1 MKMTRPGL
9 LSASLYA
16 GALVAT
22 GFNTRA
28 EQLPMEPAH
37 NSGQSITAAYEG
49 WFKNPDGSFTL
60 LVGYYNRNLK
70 QEMEIPIG
78 PGNRI
83 EPGGPD
89 RGQPTHF
96 LPNRQWGMFTITVP
110 KDFGDQKLTWTIEAN
125 GSPAV
130 VPLSLNPLWELS
142 PFVEASGNTPPFVG
156 FSEKGPF
163 QQGPRPMNTMLQAT
177 VGEPLPLTLWA
188 ADDNKQ
194 PPIAPRFKL
203 PPVFLTWSKFRGPG
217 TVTFSKDRPP
227 VEPAEFEAPP
237 DTTFHGKATTTA
249 TFSEPGDYTLL
260 VTANDSSGP
269 GGGGFQCC
277 WTNAQV
283 KVTVRPKP

>member
-1 MKMTRPGL
+1 MSWQSVFSAGL
-9 LSASLYA
+9 CA
-16 GALVAT
+16 GALVAI
-22 GFNTRA
+22 GFNARA

-70 QEMEIPIG
+70 QEMDIPIG

-96 LPNRQWGMFTITVP
+96 LPNRQWGIFTVTVP
-110 KDFGDQKLTWTIEAN
+110 KDFGDQKLTWTIDAN
-125 GSPAV
+125 GQPTV

-177 VGEPLPLTLWA
+177 VGEPLPLTVWA

-203 PPVFLTWSKFRGPG
+203 PPVFLTWSKLRGPG
-217 TVTFSKDRPP
+217 PVTFSKDRPP

-237 DTTFHGKATTTA
+237 TTTFHGKATTTA
-249 TFSEPGDYTLL
+249 TFSEPGEYMLL

-277 WTNAQV
+277 WTNAPV

>member
-1 MKMTRPGL
+1 MVLPRL
-9 LSASLYA
+9 LFPAFYA
-16 GALVAT
+16 GALIAVGASA
-22 GFNTRA
+22 RA

-37 NSGQSITAAYEG
+37 NSGQSITGAYEG
-49 WFKNPDGSFTL
+49 WFKNPDGSFSL
-60 LVGYYNRNLK
+60 LFGYYNRNLK
-70 QEMEIPIG
+70 QDMDIPVG
-78 PGNRI
+78 PENRI

-96 LPNRQWGMFTITVP
+96 LPNRQWGVFTITVP
-110 KDFGDQKLTWTIEAN
+110 GNFGKEKLTWTLVAN
-125 GSPAV
+125 GQAMVIPG
-130 VPLSLNPLWELS
+130 SLDPLWELS

-163 QQGPRPMNTMLQAT
+163 EQGPRPMNTTAQAT
-177 VGEPLPLTLWA
+177 VGEPLPLTVWA

-194 PPIAPRFKL
+194 PPITPRFKL

-227 VEPAEFEAPP
+227 VEPADFEAPP
-237 DTTFHGKATTTA
+237 NTAFHGKASTTA
-249 TFSEPGDYTLL
+249 TFSEPGEYMLL

-283 KVTVRPKP
+283 KITVRPKP